1 MWRLR
6 ALSRHLSIS
15 VRSESG
21 ATMVFIVVVLMGL
34 LAMTAFVIDFGRIW
48 QERRELQVGATA
60 GALAIAEDCARSLCD
75 AAYDEFNT
83 GELYADANATDGAA
97 SALYI
102 DLDLTNQTVHVVTAT
117 EDTAGGDTLDMLF
130 ARIVGFDSITVGA
143 EATVAWGAPFQ
154 LATIP
159 IIISECEWLH
169 PNEPEEDLADW
180 SGWPGG
186 GAYVLDEVPAPPS
199 TTPYATIL
207 FHDGNTTE
215 DCNAVAGQDA
225 DNDGRLAGGFGWL
238 DTEGGCEAQLYDGW
252 VDADPGASPSTG
264 CGPDE
269 LKGILLGDD
278 PVLIPYF
285 SDVEGLGAGGK
296 YEVLDYGAFYV
307 LGYNFGGQYKEFRT
321 SVSMPT
327 NPAMTE
333 PPCGGDERCIAG
345 WFVKWV
351 QHGGSEIDPD
361 GDGRGVS
368 VINLIG

>member
-6 ALSRHLSIS
+6 ALSRHLSVS

-60 GALAIAEDCARSLCD
+60 GALAIAEDCARGLCD
-75 AAYDEFNT
+75 AGYDEFNT

-97 SALYI
+97 SIHDL

-130 ARIVGFDSITVGA
+130 ARIVGFGGITVGA

-159 IIISECEWLH
+159 LIISDCEWKH
-169 PNEPEEDLADW
+169 PNTDEDEVSEDW
-180 SGWPGG
+180 PGWPAGG
-186 GAYVLDEVPAPPS
+186 TDLEDMPVPP

-207 FHDGNTTE
+207 FHDGKTTE
-215 DCNAVAGQDA
+215 DCNAVAGQDT
-225 DNDGRLAGGFGWL
+225 DLDGKLSGGFGWL
-238 DTEGGCEAQLYDGW
+238 DTNGSCESIVYEDW

-285 SDVEGLGAGGK
+285 VDTAGLGAGGG
-296 YEVLDYGAFYV
+296 YEVVDYGALYV
-307 LGYNFGGQYKEFRT
+307 LGYNFGGQYKEIRDP
-321 SVSMPT
+321 MPT
-327 NPAMTE
+327 DPPMTT
-333 PPCGGDERCIAG
+333 PPCSGDERCIAG

-351 QHGGSEIDPD
+351 QHGGDIDPN
-361 GDGRGVS
+361 GDGRGVT
-368 VINLIG
+368 VINLTG

>member
-21 ATMVFIVVVLMGL
+21 ATMVFIVVVLLGL

-75 AAYDEFNT
+75 AGYDEFNT

-130 ARIVGFDSITVGA
+130 ARIVGFDAITVGA

-154 LATIP
+154 IATIP
-159 IIISECEWLH
+159 IIISECEWMH
-169 PNEPEEDLADW
+169 PNVSEGEVAADW
-180 SGWPGG
+180 EGWPGG
-186 GAYVLDEVPAPPS
+186 DPS
-199 TTPYATIL
+199 SLPMYPNDDLGEKPIVTIL
-207 FHDGNTTE
+207 FHDGKTTE
-215 DCNAVAGQDA
+215 DCNAVAGQDTDA
-225 DNDGRLAGGFGWL
+225 DGKLSGGFGWL
-238 DTEGGCEAQLYDGW
+238 DTDGNCIAQVYDGW
-252 VDADPGASPSTG
+252 VAEDPGSSPSTG
-264 CGPDE
+264 CGPEE
-269 LKGILLGDD
+269 LEDLLFGE

-285 SDVEGLGAGGK
+285 DDADGVGAGGE
-296 YEVLDYGAFYV
+296 YHIAGYGAFV
-307 LGYNFGGQYKEFRT
+307 VAGYNFGGQYKEYDPLYL
-321 SVSMPT
+321 S
-327 NPAMTE
+327 E
-333 PPCGGDERCIAG
+333 LPCDGDERCLAG
-345 WFVKWV
+345 WFVQTV
-351 QHGGSEIDPD
+351 QHGGDIGGIG
-361 GDGRGVS
+361 GDNRGVI
-368 VINLIG
+368 VIKLTG